1 MNLVFNL
8 ILQFLSNDAVAT
20 VCLCILASLSVA
32 LLMRFF
38 VKKVF
43 EGTDKYIKATYEE
56 ASKIAGIYASVKS
69 VIYTATAFV
78 LTGIALAMLM
88 KVCKFPFDNSVYLAW
103 LYFIPMVFVQFLFD
117 KNLKALAC
125 KWFGIEVKG
134 IDDDEETEEEKPKK
148 VRKPK
153 VYTRKVKY
161 TIDEEGN
168 EVTLD

>member
-1 MNLVFNL
+1 MTFVINLF
-8 ILQFLSNDAVAT
+8 LQILSNDAVAT
-20 VCLCILASLSVA
+20 VSLCILASLVVA
-32 LLMRFF
+32 LIMRFF

-43 EGTDKYIKATYEE
+43 EGTDSYIKANYEE

-78 LTGIALAMLM
+78 LTGFALAMLF
-88 KVCKFPFDNSVYLAW
+88 KVCKFPFDNSVYLSW
-103 LYFIPMVFVQFLFD
+103 LYFTPMVFLQFLFD

-125 KWFGIEVKG
+125 KWFGIDVKG

-161 TIDEEGN
+161 TYDAEGN